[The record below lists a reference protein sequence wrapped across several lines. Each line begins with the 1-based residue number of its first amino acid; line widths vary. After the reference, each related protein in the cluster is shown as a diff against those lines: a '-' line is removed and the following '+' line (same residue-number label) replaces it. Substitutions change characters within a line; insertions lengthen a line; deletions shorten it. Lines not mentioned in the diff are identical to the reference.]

1 MTLTDETHI
10 GTDEKL
16 IRMANQI
23 AGFFATQPGTTQAAD
38 TAAHIRAFWD
48 PRMRAQLSALLA
60 RGGDGLSP
68 LARKAA
74 EALEP
79 APQG

>member
-1 MTLTDETHI
+1 MTADPLTHVHI

-23 AGFFATQPGTTQAAD
+23 AGFFATQPEATQATE
-38 TAAHIRAFWD
+38 TAAHIRSFWD
-48 PRMRAQLSALLA
+48 PRMRAQLSALLSA
-60 RGGDGLSP
+60 GGIGLSP

-74 EALEP
+74 EALET
-79 APQG
+79 AK